1 MISDQERVRMIE
13 ELTEREMYS
22 VNYMEA
28 MNILFN
34 MFATQFEALDDDELK
49 SRYFSVFSSNAEV
62 H

>member
-1 MISDQERVRMIE
+1 MISDEERVRMIE

-28 MNILFN
+28 MNTLFN
-34 MFATQFEALDDDELK
+34 LFAAQFEALDDDELK
-49 SRYFSVFSSNAEV
+49 ARYFSAFSSNAEV